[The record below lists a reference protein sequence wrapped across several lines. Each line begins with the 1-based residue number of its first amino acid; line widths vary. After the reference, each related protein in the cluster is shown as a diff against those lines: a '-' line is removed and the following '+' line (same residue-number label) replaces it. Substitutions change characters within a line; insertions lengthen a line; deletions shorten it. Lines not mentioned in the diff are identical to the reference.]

1 MATTTTTRG
10 YLNNNPLNIR
20 ISKTKPWKGE
30 VRPSRDLEF
39 AQFREMAWG
48 YRAAFKLLDNYRR
61 LHSCV
66 TLAHYISRWAPPT
79 ENNTKAYISFVA
91 ARAEIGAD
99 TVLDTR
105 DEMQM
110 RKVVAA
116 MSYIENGIEADPDE
130 VRNGWVLF
138 MEYL

>member
-1 MATTTTTRG
+1 MASRG

-30 VRPSRDLEF
+30 VRPSQDVAF
-39 AQFREMAWG
+39 AQFKRMEWG

-61 LHSCV
+61 LHGCV
-66 TLAHYISRWAPPT
+66 TLSDFITRWAPPT
-79 ENNTKAYISFVA
+79 ENKTDKYIDFVA
-91 ARAEIGAD
+91 KRCLLKPD
-99 TVLDTR
+99 SVLDTR
-105 DEMQM
+105 NEYLM

-116 MSYIENGIEADPDE
+116 MSYMENGIEADPDQ
-130 VRNGWVLF
+130 VRGGWIYF

>member
-1 MATTTTTRG
+1 MSSKSIRG

-39 AQFREMAWG
+39 AEFRSMAWG

-61 LHSCV
+61 LHDCR
-66 TLAHYISRWAPPT
+66 TLSDFIERWAPPT
-79 ENNTKAYISFVA
+79 ENNTRAYIDFVA
-91 ARAEIGAD
+91 KRAEVDAEAI
-99 TVLDTR
+99 LDTR
-105 DEMQM
+105 DEVVM

-116 MSYIENGIEADPDE
+116 MSRMENGIEPNPDE
-130 VRNGWVLF
+130 IREGWVLL

>member
-1 MATTTTTRG
+1 MSSKSIRG

-39 AQFREMAWG
+39 AEFRSMAWG

-61 LHSCV
+61 LHDCR
-66 TLAHYISRWAPPT
+66 TLADFIERWAPPT
-79 ENNTKAYISFVA
+79 ENDTRAYIDFVA
-91 ARAEIGAD
+91 KRAEVDAEAI
-99 TVLDTR
+99 LDTR
-105 DEMQM
+105 DEVVM

-116 MSYIENGIEADPDE
+116 MSRMENGIEPNPDE
-130 VRNGWVLF
+130 IREGWVLL

>member
-1 MATTTTTRG
+1 MSSKSIRG

-39 AQFREMAWG
+39 AEFRSMAWG

-61 LHSCV
+61 LHDCR
-66 TLAHYISRWAPPT
+66 TLADFIERWAPPT
-79 ENNTKAYISFVA
+79 ENDTRAYIDFVA
-91 ARAEIGAD
+91 KRAEVDAEAI
-99 TVLDTR
+99 LDTR
-105 DEMQM
+105 DEMVM

-116 MSYIENGIEADPDE
+116 MSRMENGIEPNPDE
-130 VRNGWVLF
+130 IREGWVLL

>member
-1 MATTTTTRG
+1 MTRG

-30 VRPSRDLEF
+30 VRPSQDVAF
-39 AQFREMAWG
+39 AQFRSMAWG

-66 TLAHYISRWAPPT
+66 TLSDFITRWAPPSENDTKVYIHYVAKRAGISPTT
-79 ENNTKAYISFVA
+79 ELN
-91 ARAEIGAD
+91 
-99 TVLDTR
+99 TR
-105 DEMQM
+105 DEYRM
-110 RKVVAA
+110 RAVVAA
-116 MSYIENGIEADPDE
+116 MSYMENGIEADPEE